1 MNVYKQIRKKTL
13 PEEVASQIQALV
25 RQEYFKPNDQLPGE
39 RELAEHLNV
48 NRSTVREAL
57 RILEVMRVVDIR
69 QGEGA
74 FVNTQEESSIE
85 SLVFQFLYEDGL
97 DREALRDVYEAVVF
111 IESAMTKL
119 AAQRVQEDE
128 AKELLAYLELPNPH
142 NRAVWDREFHLLI
155 GRIAKS
161 SVLYRIA
168 HTNWIILE
176 KYAGALFE
184 IPGTHSTA
192 CDHHRQLV
200 DLILSHKHE
209 EASQLMQEHLLWA
222 REQVFPGVNSRV
234 FPLP

>member
-13 PEEVASQIQALV
+13 PEEVANQIQALV
-25 RQEYFKPNDQLPGE
+25 RQEYFKANDQLPGE

-74 FVNTQEESSIE
+74 FVNTQAESSIE

-97 DREALRDVYEAVVF
+97 DRESLRDVYEAVVF

-128 AKELLAYLELPNPH
+128 AKELLNYLELPTPH
-142 NRAVWDREFHLLI
+142 NRAVWDREFHMLV

-184 IPGTHSTA
+184 IPGTHTTA
-192 CDHHRQLV
+192 CDQHRQLV
-200 DLILSHKHE
+200 DLILKHKHE
-209 EASQLMQEHLLWA
+209 EASQLMQEHLIWA
-222 REQVFPGVNSRV
+222 REQVFPGVTSRV
-234 FPLP
+234 FPLL